1 MGWIGLMC
9 FLCVAIYPIYL
20 MGKFVFGF
28 FTGANFMSHDDRRIH
43 EHNKMLMKQ
52 QRVNRFWYNYVWQYI
67 VTGISALVLLAG
79 ISMGSIGVGFFG
91 FMFLMAVLF
100 ICAVGA
106 SYRKN
111 HPKMEGFGNQEK
123 EFD

>member
-20 MGKFVFGF
+20 IGKFIYGF
-28 FTGANFMSHDDRRIH
+28 FTGANLMSHDERRMY

-52 QRVNRFWYNYVWQYI
+52 QRVNCFWYNFAWQYV
-67 VTGISALVLLAG
+67 VTGISALILLVG
-79 ISMGSIGVGFFG
+79 IGMGSIGVGFFG
-91 FMFLMAVLF
+91 FMFLMAALF

-111 HPKMEGFGNQEK
+111 HHKMDGFANQ
-123 EFD
+123 